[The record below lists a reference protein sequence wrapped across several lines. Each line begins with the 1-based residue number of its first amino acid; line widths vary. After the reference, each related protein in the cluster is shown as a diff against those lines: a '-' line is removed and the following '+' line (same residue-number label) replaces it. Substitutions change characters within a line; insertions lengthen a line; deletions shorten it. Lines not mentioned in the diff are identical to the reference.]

1 MNLHLHSRRSIAA
14 ALIAMIAIIGDSAV
28 GEDRPATPGVPSASG
43 PAQVFGDLLD
53 KTCSGDALEWIPEE
67 KRLLVSAKV
76 NGKDAKLKID
86 TGALGTLLTLK
97 SAKARGLPVIDF
109 NATFSGVG
117 GTGKVYGSPVQR
129 LQLGGS
135 VDLAGQRVAVID
147 LPVLDG
153 IDGLIGGDTLVSTM
167 AIIDYRQHKMH
178 VPLQAA
184 GLDLVKAAAE
194 AGMLAIKL
202 EREGNYVFLT
212 MTCGKEA
219 IRLFVDTG
227 ATRTAISVKAA
238 DRLRLQ
244 VRDSAERAVGAG
256 GEAIAIRFA
265 RIDALAAGKA
275 EFRGIG
281 CAVMPLDYLAG
292 YSKTGIDGILGADCL
307 AASGAVLSIAD
318 EIMILPAQG
327 VVVSAGNED
336 NGRKGEAGK
345 KD

>member
-1 MNLHLHSRRSIAA
+1 MHLHIHSRRSLAA
-14 ALIAMIAIIGDSAV
+14 ALIALIAITGLRAV
-28 GEDRPATPGVPSASG
+28 GEDLPAKPGVSGESG
-43 PAQVFGDLLD
+43 PARAFGDLLV
-53 KTCSGDALEWIPEE
+53 KTCNSDALEWIPEQ

-97 SAKARGLPVIDF
+97 SAKARELPVIDF
-109 NATFSGVG
+109 KATFSGVG

-135 VDLAGQRVAVID
+135 VDLARQRVAVVD
-147 LPVLDG
+147 LPVLEG
-153 IDGLIGGDTLVSTM
+153 IDGLIGGDTLASTK

-178 VPLQAA
+178 VPMEGA
-184 GLDLVKAAAE
+184 GFDLEKAAVE
-194 AGMLAIKL
+194 AGMLVTKL

-219 IRLFVDTG
+219 IRLLVDSG
-227 ATRTAISVKAA
+227 ATRTVIGTKAA
-238 DRLRLQ
+238 DRLKLE
-244 VRDSAERAVGAG
+244 VKESAERAVGAG
-256 GEAIAIRFA
+256 GKAMAIQSAQ
-265 RIDALAAGKA
+265 IDVLAAGKA
-275 EFRGIG
+275 EFRDIG
-281 CAVMPLDYLAG
+281 CAVLPLDYLDG

-318 EIMILPAQG
+318 AIMVLPAQG

-336 NGRKGEAGK
+336 SGGRGGARS

>member
-1 MNLHLHSRRSIAA
+1 MCSHYLSRCSIAA
-14 ALIAMIAIIGDSAV
+14 ALIALNAITGHSAF
-28 GEDRPATPGVPSASG
+28 GQDQPAKPSEYG
-43 PAQVFGDLLD
+43 PAQTFGDVLN
-53 KTCSGDALEWIPEE
+53 KTCSSEALEWIPEQ

-76 NGKDAKLKID
+76 NGKDAKFKID

-97 SAKARGLPVIDF
+97 SAKARELPVIDF

-153 IDGLIGGDTLVSTM
+153 IDGLIGGDTLASTK
-167 AIIDYRQHKMH
+167 AIIDYRYHKMH
-178 VPLQAA
+178 VPLKAA
-184 GLDLVKAAAE
+184 DLDLEKAAAE
-194 AGMLAIKL
+194 AGMIATKL

-212 MTCGKEA
+212 MQCGKEA
-219 IRLFVDTG
+219 LRLFVDTG
-227 ATRTAISVKAA
+227 ATRTAIGAKAA
-238 DRLRLQ
+238 DRLKLQ
-244 VRDSAERAVGAG
+244 VRDSKERAVGAG
-256 GEAIAIRFA
+256 GKAIEIRA
-265 RIDALAAGKA
+265 TRIDALSVGNAQ
-275 EFRGIG
+275 FRDVE

-292 YSKTGIDGILGADCL
+292 YSKAGIDGILGADCL
-307 AASGAVLSIAD
+307 GASGAVLSVAD
-318 EIMILPAQG
+318 AIMILPAQG

-336 NGRKGEAGK
+336 SRGQGGTRS